1 MSTEFERL
9 MRLAE
14 QNTVDLQRA
23 SLERKR
29 HIGDRSAVDG
39 ASEREMREKRRKL
52 ELEKRIKQ
60 REEDEKQRQVKL
72 RADVERRR
80 RERLE
85 AEKAEEAR
93 RKSVQ
98 QQQRQAARV
107 SAGQSSSAKGRSGVR
122 VTPGA
127 RDTSASR
134 RALPKEDPVSPK
146 RPAPQRMSYEELMRI
161 ASGQAEAP
169 AKRPAKPQPTLQ
181 QQTSLTQA
189 GAVRATQSR
198 QQSDQRPLRAESSK
212 PRVEASTPRRQQP
225 VGSTGIRH
233 TARPLPP
240 TARDSP
246 APLSPARKNTAS
258 TAVGRSAEPHER
270 AKVPPTTK
278 RAAGTEPVSKQ
289 REPPEPRV
297 RKAPERE
304 LDRFGV
310 CSVSSA
316 KRDSAR
322 SAPPRSARV
331 DAMPRPAGRREEQ
344 TDRRP
349 RPRSPDSNRNQRRN
363 PGDRNVPVGVRGGV
377 PTNTSSRQ
385 RDRSPRRR
393 PSPPPS
399 ARGREGARQQGHKRR
414 GGYDDESEYD
424 SLDDFIVDDEEEGGS
439 RYRVGAIREMLGVR
453 YHDVNDDDDDDMEV
467 STRQLMM
474 EERRSAKLGRQE
486 DDEEERRLEEEER
499 ARARRR
505 RERYD

>member
-1 MSTEFERL
+1 

-29 HIGDRSAVDG
+29 HIGDRSVVDE

-60 REEDEKQRQVKL
+60 REEDDKQRQTEL
-72 RADVERRR
+72 RAGVERRR

-85 AEKAEEAR
+85 VEKAEEAR

-107 SAGQSSSAKGRSGVR
+107 SAGQSSSAKGSSGMR

-127 RDTSASR
+127 RDSTANR
-134 RALPKEDPVSPK
+134 RGLAKEDPVPPK

-169 AKRPAKPQPTLQ
+169 ARRPAQPQPTLQ
-181 QQTSLTQA
+181 QQRTSAVQA
-189 GAVRATQSR
+189 GAVRAPQSR
-198 QQSDQRPLRAESSK
+198 QQSDQRPLKAE
-212 PRVEASTPRRQQP
+212 PAVPRRQQP
-225 VGSTGIRH
+225 VGSAGIRH
-233 TARPLPP
+233 SARPLPP
-240 TARDSP
+240 TARDAP
-246 APLSPARKNTAS
+246 APLSSARRNAA
-258 TAVGRSAEPHER
+258 AVGRSMEPRER
-270 AKVPPTTK
+270 PKAPPATK
-278 RAAGTEPVSKQ
+278 RATGAEANQ

-304 LDRFGV
+304 KDRFGV
-310 CSVSSA
+310 CATSSA
-316 KRDSAR
+316 RRD
-322 SAPPRSARV
+322 PPRSVRV
-331 DAMPRPAGRREEQ
+331 EAMPRSAGRREEQ

-349 RPRSPDSNRNQRRN
+349 RPRSPDSSRNQRAN
-363 PGDRNVPVGVRGGV
+363 PSDRRAPVGARGSASA
-377 PTNTSSRQ
+377 NTGSRQ

-393 PSPPPS
+393 PSPPP
-399 ARGREGARQQGHKRR
+399 ARGRDGPRQQSHKRR

-486 DDEEERRLEEEER
+486 DEEEERRLEEEER

-505 RERYD
+505 RERYN